1 MVIRGH
7 VYDARHILVR
17 RWRNPAVGNDR
28 AVRARSLEVLGRS
41 HHLTGSFDLA
51 LAAGQILTEW
61 PGAERGQLG
70 PPEAKFGHLPESA
83 EIAAVHPAAVG
94 R

>member
-1 MVIRGH
+1 MRS
-7 VYDARHILVR
+7 
-17 RWRNPAVGNDR
+17 
-28 AVRARSLEVLGRS
+28 RSLEVLGPS

-70 PPEAKFGHLPESA
+70 PPVARFVHLPESA
-83 EIAAVHPAAVG
+83 EIAAVHQAAVG